1 VSGAGI
7 LVVRNAD
14 LILSGPFRWQGLV
27 IVHGQEVGL
36 RTTGSSIKEILG
48 ATVLNETGAPPSTT
62 SIIEIQGNIRL
73 LFSRE
78 ALRKAAELIPP
89 TTLTSS
95 YPNLPSLVSQNYWRN
110 VAQ

>member
-1 VSGAGI
+1 

-14 LILSGPFRWQGLV
+14 LILSGPFHWQGLV

-36 RTTGSSIKEILG
+36 RATGSSIKEILG
-48 ATVLNETGAPPSTT
+48 TTVLSETGAPPSTAA
-62 SIIEIQGNIRL
+62 IIEIQGNMRL

-78 ALRKAAELIPP
+78 ALKKAAELIPS

-95 YPNLPSLVSQNYWRN
+95 YANLPSLVSQNYWRN
-110 VAQ
+110 VVQ